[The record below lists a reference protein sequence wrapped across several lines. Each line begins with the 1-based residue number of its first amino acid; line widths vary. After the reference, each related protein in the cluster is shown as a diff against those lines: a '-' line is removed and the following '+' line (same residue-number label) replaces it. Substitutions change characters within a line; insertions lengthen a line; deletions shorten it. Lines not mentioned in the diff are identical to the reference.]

1 MATAT
6 QVNQEVQDRVLDTM
20 RVGQKAL
27 VDFVRSWSETVEAT
41 FSRLPELTLSEPPM
55 KPNQAFESAFGFT
68 ERVFAA
74 QREFA
79 SQLFEAAV
87 PATRAAAGPA
97 TQAAQAAKNAAR

>member
-6 QVNQEVQDRVLDTM
+6 QVNQEVQDRVLDTL
-20 RVGQKAL
+20 RVGQKAV

-41 FSRLPELTLSEPPM
+41 FSRLPELTMPEQPL
-55 KPNQAFESAFGFT
+55 KPSQTFESAFGFT

-79 SQLFEAAV
+79 SQLFDAAV
-87 PATRAAAGPA
+87 PATRAASGAA
-97 TQAAQAAKNAAR
+97 SQAAQTAKNATR